1 VNSPLFTKRPSREE
15 ILTENLC
22 GLPSPPV
29 GRRPLS
35 ITPTFASAVH
45 FRFAVPREANR
56 TEHDSAFVANFPGE
70 ASVLREK
77 LVAFSMGS
85 SISIALCLAARF
97 SATVKGGSDPTKL
110 LGGFTAKKWGRSHPI
125 QSFFSCDFSIRDVA
139 HPSLFLTA
147 TCSMG

>member
-22 GLPSPPV
+22 DLPSPPV

-56 TEHDSAFVANFPGE
+56 TEHDSAFIANLASE
-70 ASVLREK
+70 ASVLRKK
-77 LVAFSMGS
+77 L
-85 SISIALCLAARF
+85 IALLD
-97 SATVKGGSDPTKL
+97 G
-110 LGGFTAKKWGRSHPI
+110 
-125 QSFFSCDFSIRDVA
+125 
-139 HPSLFLTA
+139 
-147 TCSMG
+147 